1 MLICLECQLKNP
13 NSNKFCQ
20 HCGNSLTY
28 TNCHSCGAEISL
40 VARSCDR
47 CGTSHAKQLTALVV
61 VKDRVGPQPELVNN
75 LAVRDNNKG
84 KAIEN
89 NVRPSKLDWRYLDS
103 KQRYY
108 LSPESKQIVSLV
120 FPESSASVI
129 QTQIVDRS
137 PLQES
142 YLDRRKKQRAKKFRE
157 LEQKLSNW
165 ERGVA
170 RYGNNLGVPTIALPY
185 LALQDYAPIV
195 PAVYDTWYKKDTGIL
210 LLSDRSD
217 WELLTDLYQSEA
229 VPWELVLWSL
239 NQMLKL
245 WTPLVK
251 VGCATTLLIEDNLRI
266 DEDQSFGFQQL
277 YRDPQDYEP
286 TLAHLATKWQ
296 EWLGNAAIYPPQL
309 KLIIDRAIASETT
322 IEELH
327 EALSSLAP
335 LPLTIA
341 ESPLDFQ
348 WLEEKKDLFTA
359 EGGQRQAED
368 LKSEEPLTF
377 DSDEID
383 SLFHTNEPTSED
395 QPTAILAMEIA
406 SVTEASCTDV
416 GSQRERNEDF
426 FGTKTIIIQEE
437 NPSKKTVNVR
447 GLYLV
452 CDGMGGHSAGEV
464 ASAMAVETLQSY
476 FYTYWQDELP
486 NEETIKEGIL
496 LANRTIYQTNLN
508 NNCNGNGMMG
518 TTLVMALLHDNH
530 FAIAHIGDSRIY
542 RVTRK
547 GGLEQLTQDHEVGQR
562 EINRGV
568 EPEIAYGRPDA
579 YQLTQ
584 ALGPRDSKY
593 IKPAID
599 FLEIQEDCL
608 LLLCSDGMSDNDLL
622 EKHWETHLKPLISSS
637 ADLQSGLFKLI
648 DFADRYNGHDNITGI
663 LLRIKLQPNFE
674 A

>member
-1 MLICLECQLKNP
+1 MLICLECQSKNP
-13 NSNKFCQ
+13 KSNKFCQ
-20 HCGNSLTY
+20 HCGKSLIY
-28 TNCHSCGAEISL
+28 TNCHNCGAEISL
-40 VARSCDR
+40 VALKCDR
-47 CGTSHAKQLTALVV
+47 CETSHAKQLTALVV
-61 VKDRVGPQPELVNN
+61 VEERVRSQPELVNN
-75 LAVRDNNKG
+75 LAVRGEQYPDIGRGLRSRRNNKG
-84 KAIEN
+84 KSAIEN
-89 NVRPSKLDWRYLDS
+89 KVRPPKLSWQYLDS
-103 KQRYY
+103 QQRYY
-108 LSPESKQIVSLV
+108 LSAESEQIVSID
-120 FPESSASVI
+120 FPESSTSVI
-129 QTQIVDRS
+129 QTQIIDRF
-137 PLQES
+137 PLQKS
-142 YLDRRKKQRAKKFRE
+142 YFNTIKKQKARKFKE
-157 LEQKLSNW
+157 LEQKLSNF
-165 ERGVA
+165 ERGFTQ
-170 RYGNNLGVPTIALPY
+170 YKNQIGVPTIALPY
-185 LALQDYAPIV
+185 LALQHYTPIV
-195 PAVYDTWYKKDTGIL
+195 PAIYDTWHKKDTGVL
-210 LLSDRSD
+210 LLSDRSE
-217 WELLTDLYQSEA
+217 WELLTDLYKSED

-251 VGCATTLLIEDNLRI
+251 TGCATSLLIEDNLRI

-277 YRDPQDYEP
+277 YFEPQDYKP
-286 TLAHLATKWQ
+286 TLVHLITKWQ
-296 EWLGNAAIYPPQL
+296 EWLANAAIYPPQL
-309 KLIIDRAIASETT
+309 ELIIDRAIASEMT
-322 IEELH
+322 IEELQ

-335 LPLTIA
+335 FSPLTA
-341 ESPLDFQ
+341 DPSQ
-348 WLEEKKDLFTA
+348 CLEEQLF
-359 EGGQRQAED
+359 
-368 LKSEEPLTF
+368 TF

-383 SLFHTNEPTSED
+383 SLFDTNESER
-395 QPTAILAMEIA
+395 PTAILAMEIA

-437 NPSKKTVNVR
+437 NPSKKSVNVR

-486 NEETIKEGIL
+486 NEEIIKEGIL
-496 LANRTIYQTNLN
+496 LANRTIYQTNLE
-508 NNCNGNGMMG
+508 NNCSGNGMMG
-518 TTLVMALLHDNH
+518 TTLVMALLHDTH
-530 FAIAHIGDSRIY
+530 LAIAHVGDSRIY
-542 RVTRK
+542 RITRNQ
-547 GGLEQLTQDHEVGQR
+547 GLEQLTQDHEVGQR

-593 IKPAID
+593 IKPAIN

-637 ADLQSGLFKLI
+637 SDLQSGLFKLI
-648 DFADRYNGHDNITGI
+648 DFADSYNGHDNITGI

-674 A
+674 